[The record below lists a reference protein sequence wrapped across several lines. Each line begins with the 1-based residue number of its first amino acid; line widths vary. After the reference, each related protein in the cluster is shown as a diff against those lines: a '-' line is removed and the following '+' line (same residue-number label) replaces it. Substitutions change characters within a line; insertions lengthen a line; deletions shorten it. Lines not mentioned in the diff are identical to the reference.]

1 MTVNQPVDKS
11 DLEQGSLNQ
20 PVVKS
25 DLEQGSLGGS
35 KPPPKQR
42 PFTVTFVVIVIVLI
56 ASTVTLFGGVTD
68 EAIGA
73 LALVVMVCL
82 LALRAPVWVALM
94 LPSLMGMYAARG
106 LRLVESSLG
115 ITPYNAVAQWTFT
128 VVPMFVFMGL
138 LISTSGIAKSVFT
151 AMKAWLGWLPGGYA
165 VGTNLAGA
173 GLSAVSGSTVGVVYT
188 MARVA
193 VPEMLR
199 AGYDRRFAAV
209 AVMLS
214 GLCGNLIPPSILL
227 VLYAGIAGT
236 PVGPQL
242 LSGLGPGL
250 VLGAVAA
257 ITMALAAAVVPRLT
271 SGPTI
276 EDSTGDAEPGRF
288 RSLLNVWPLP
298 VIFIVTF
305 GGLFSGTFTA
315 TEVGAAAAAVT
326 LLAAL
331 LYRRQ
336 GGAWTAV
343 RTAAVSTVTATGM
356 MLLILIAVVMLSNM
370 LAVTGVG
377 PVLVDAVVG
386 FEMGRTAFLLM
397 LVVFFIILGT
407 FMDTLA
413 MMVVTV
419 PIILPM
425 LAAYDVSP
433 LWFGV
438 FVVFLGEI
446 GMITPPV
453 GMIVFVVQNV
463 MQNPEINQGQT
474 VSMRDIM
481 QAVIWVMPIA
491 VLFCLILIFFPG
503 LTEVFL
509 GNSR

>member
-1 MTVNQPVDKS
+1 MTINEPVVASQPVQDS
-11 DLEQGSLNQ
+11 T
-20 PVVKS
+20 
-25 DLEQGSLGGS
+25 GGP
-35 KPPPKQR
+35 KPPRKER
-42 PFTVTFVVIVIVLI
+42 PFTVTFLAVVIVLV
-56 ASTVTLFGGVTD
+56 ASTVSLFVNITD

-94 LPSLMGMYAARG
+94 LPSLLGMYAARG
-106 LRLVESSLG
+106 FRLVESSLG

-138 LISTSGIAKSVFT
+138 LISSSGIAKNVFE
-151 AMKAWLGWLPGGYA
+151 AMRAWLGWLPGGYA

-173 GLSAVSGSTVGVVYT
+173 GLSSVSGSTVGVVYT

-199 AGYDRRFAAV
+199 AGYDRRFAAT

-250 VLGAVAA
+250 VLGMLAAV
-257 ITMALAAAVVPRLT
+257 TMALVAWRFPSLT
-271 SGPTI
+271 SGPKI
-276 EDSTGDAEPGRF
+276 GDPEGDAKPGRF
-288 RSLLNVWPLP
+288 RSLLLVWPLP
-298 VIFIVTF
+298 VIFFVTF

-326 LLAAL
+326 VLAAL
-331 LYRRQ
+331 VYRRKN
-336 GGAWTAV
+336 GPWRAV
-343 RTAAVSTVTATGM
+343 SSAAVAAVIATGM
-356 MLLILIAVVMLSNM
+356 MLLILISVVMLSSM
-370 LAVTGVG
+370 LAVTGIG
-377 PVLVDAVVG
+377 PLLVDAVVG
-386 FEMGRTAFLLM
+386 FEMGRLPFLLM
-397 LVVFFIILGT
+397 LVVFFILLGT

-425 LAAYDVSP
+425 LAAYDVSA

-453 GMIVFVVQNV
+453 GMIVFVVQNI
-463 MQNPEINQGQT
+463 MQDPEINQGQT

-491 VLFCLILIFFPG
+491 IIFCLILIFFPG
-503 LTEVFL
+503 LTDVFL
-509 GNSR
+509 GNSS